1 LSVEKVPFTEE
12 RHCNWHPSLS
22 EKLSTEYYR
31 ETKSALKAIES
42 QSLHRETLSAPKVYH
57 NKPKYKTEDQFM
69 SLSADIH
76 RRGDNQL
83 RVETPPYRVN
93 QTIMYRTIFTIP
105 INTI

>member
-1 LSVEKVPFTEE
+1 VEFQLLIGYL
-12 RHCNWHPSLS
+12 PSGEIKFNV

-69 SLSADIH
+69 S
-76 RRGDNQL
+76 Q
-83 RVETPPYRVN
+83 
-93 QTIMYRTIFTIP
+93 
-105 INTI
+105 